1 MTAQAVENGFVDL
14 EKRKPRPWGKR
25 GLLGKR
31 GIGDRGFIDWSADP
45 TKGSRNVSPKTSIG
59 SRQMPYHNFNLGV
72 RELAPFLNSW
82 YETASGCLIDNFA
95 SFAASF
101 VKGSQIINPQ
111 SPGEHGP

>member
-1 MTAQAVENGFVDL
+1 
-14 EKRKPRPWGKR
+14 
-25 GLLGKR
+25 
-31 GIGDRGFIDWSADP
+31 
-45 TKGSRNVSPKTSIG
+45 
-59 SRQMPYHNFNLGV
+59 MPYHNFNLGV

-111 SPGEHGP
+111 NPGEHGP